1 MGCRYLTAEVSDSG
15 EVIREMPRTGTGPF
29 PARRSGFP
37 VPASQYG
44 FMARDTQFSSAP
56 YSGSYGSAGT
66 SQYGLAV
73 PGSYYGPVAV
83 PARDDAAQDYA
94 TREVAAQAHTAQDGL
109 TQDGLTQDST
119 ARDSTARDSA
129 ARDDTA
135 QDGLAR
141 DDPDRPPQWPLQ
153 TRLDLGALPGAVPC
167 ARLHARLVL
176 TEWGQAQAG
185 DSVELIVS
193 ELMTNALRAC
203 TDPVGGRPGYDVE
216 GRQLPL
222 GLRLASDRRQVLVEI
237 WDGNMSPPVPGQTS
251 LDGETGRGLLMVE
264 AVSSRWGYYYPA
276 HQSHGTAPDERAAK
290 VVWALIVPG
299 A

>member
-1 MGCRYLTAEVSDSG
+1 
-15 EVIREMPRTGTGPF
+15 
-29 PARRSGFP
+29 
-37 VPASQYG
+37 
-44 FMARDTQFSSAP
+44 MARDTQFSSAP
-56 YSGSYGSAGT
+56 YGGSSGSAGT

-83 PARDDAAQDYA
+83 PARDYATRDYVDREDAAWKEAAQEDAAQEDP
-94 TREVAAQAHTAQDGL
+94 
-109 TQDGLTQDST
+109 
-119 ARDSTARDSA
+119 

-135 QDGLAR
+135 QEDLAQ

-203 TDPVGGRPGYDVE
+203 TDPVAGRPGYDAE

-237 WDGNMSPPVPGQTS
+237 WDGNMAPPVPGQTS

-276 HQSHGTAPDERAAK
+276 RQPRGTAPDERAAK

>member
-1 MGCRYLTAEVSDSG
+1 MG
-15 EVIREMPRTGTGPF
+15 
-29 PARRSGFP
+29 
-37 VPASQYG
+37 
-44 FMARDTQFSSAP
+44 RDTQFSSAP
-56 YSGSYGSAGT
+56 YGGSYGSAGT
-66 SQYGLAV
+66 GQYGLAA
-73 PGSYYGPVAV
+73 PGNYYGPVAV
-83 PARDDAAQDYA
+83 PARRDAPRDYDARDDMALADLARDDAAQ
-94 TREVAAQAHTAQDGL
+94 E
-109 TQDGLTQDST
+109 
-119 ARDSTARDSA
+119 DSA
-129 ARDDTA
+129 QEDS
-135 QDGLAR
+135 AR
-141 DDPDRPPQWPLQ
+141 DDPARDDQDRSPQWPLQ

-203 TDPVGGRPGYDVE
+203 TDPVAGRPGYDAE

-237 WDGNMSPPVPGQTS
+237 WDGNLAPPVPGQTS
-251 LDGETGRGLLMVE
+251 LEGETGRGLLMVE

-276 HQSHGTAPDERAAK
+276 RQSRGTAPDARAAK

>member
-1 MGCRYLTAEVSDSG
+1 MPAQDDAAWDYASREDPAQQNTAQGD
-15 EVIREMPRTGTGPF
+15 
-29 PARRSGFP
+29 
-37 VPASQYG
+37 
-44 FMARDTQFSSAP
+44 
-56 YSGSYGSAGT
+56 
-66 SQYGLAV
+66 
-73 PGSYYGPVAV
+73 
-83 PARDDAAQDYA
+83 PARDGTGQDG
-94 TREVAAQAHTAQDGL
+94 TAQDG
-109 TQDGLTQDST
+109 
-119 ARDSTARDSA
+119 A
-129 ARDDTA
+129 A
-135 QDGLAR
+135 QDGTGQGDLTR
-141 DDPDRPPQWPLQ
+141 DDPDRLPQWPLQ

-203 TDPVGGRPGYDVE
+203 TDPVGGRPGYDAE

-237 WDGNMSPPVPGQTS
+237 WDGNMAPPVPGQTS

-276 HQSHGTAPDERAAK
+276 QQPRGTAPDERAAK

>member
-29 PARRSGFP
+29 PAPRSSFP
-37 VPASQYG
+37 VPAGQYG

-56 YSGSYGSAGT
+56 YGGSS
-66 SQYGLAV
+66 GLATSDQHSLAI
-73 PGSYYGPVAV
+73 PGGYYGPVATV
-83 PARDDAAQDYA
+83 REDPARPA
-94 TREVAAQAHTAQDGL
+94 
-109 TQDGLTQDST
+109 
-119 ARDSTARDSA
+119 
-129 ARDDTA
+129 
-135 QDGLAR
+135 
-141 DDPDRPPQWPLQ
+141 QWPLH

-176 TEWGQAQAG
+176 TEWGQAQAS

-203 TDPVGGRPGYDVE
+203 TDPVAGRPGYDAE

-237 WDGNMSPPVPGQTS
+237 WDGNLAPPVPGQTS
-251 LDGETGRGLLMVE
+251 LEGETGRGLLMVE
-264 AVSSRWGYYYPA
+264 AVSSRWGYYYPGR
-276 HQSHGTAPDERAAK
+276 QPHGTAPDERAAK
-290 VVWALIVPG
+290 VVWALVQPG

>member
-1 MGCRYLTAEVSDSG
+1 
-15 EVIREMPRTGTGPF
+15 
-29 PARRSGFP
+29 
-37 VPASQYG
+37 
-44 FMARDTQFSSAP
+44 MARDTQFSSAP
-56 YSGSYGSAGT
+56 YGGSYGSAGT

-83 PARDDAAQDYA
+83 PARDDATQDYA
-94 TREVAAQAHTAQDGL
+94 IREDPAQQDTGQDRLAQDN
-109 TQDGLTQDST
+109 
-119 ARDSTARDSA
+119 A
-129 ARDDTA
+129 ARAGPDQDDS
-135 QDGLAR
+135 AR

-203 TDPVGGRPGYDVE
+203 TDPVAGRPGYDVE

-237 WDGNMSPPVPGQTS
+237 WDGNMAPPVPGQTS

-276 HQSHGTAPDERAAK
+276 RQTRGAAPDERAAK

>member
-1 MGCRYLTAEVSDSG
+1 
-15 EVIREMPRTGTGPF
+15 
-29 PARRSGFP
+29 
-37 VPASQYG
+37 
-44 FMARDTQFSSAP
+44 MARDTQFSSAP
-56 YSGSYGSAGT
+56 YSGSYGAART
-66 SQYGLAV
+66 SQHGRAV

-94 TREVAAQAHTAQDGL
+94 LGDYATRDDAVQDDTAYDDL
-109 TQDGLTQDST
+109 
-119 ARDSTARDSA
+119 

-135 QDGLAR
+135 RGGTGQDDAAR

-203 TDPVGGRPGYDVE
+203 TDPVAGRPGYDAE

-237 WDGNMSPPVPGQTS
+237 WDGNMAPPVPGQTS

-276 HQSHGTAPDERAAK
+276 RQTRGTAPDERAAK

>member
-1 MGCRYLTAEVSDSG
+1 
-15 EVIREMPRTGTGPF
+15 
-29 PARRSGFP
+29 
-37 VPASQYG
+37 
-44 FMARDTQFSSAP
+44 MARDTQFSSAP
-56 YSGSYGSAGT
+56 YGRSYGSAGT

-83 PARDDAAQDYA
+83 PVQDDARRDYA
-94 TREVAAQAHTAQDGL
+94 IDEDTARENTARGDLVRSDTAQADEAQAAAQHDTAQDGL
-109 TQDGLTQDST
+109 T
-119 ARDSTARDSA
+119 
-129 ARDDTA
+129 
-135 QDGLAR
+135 R
-141 DDPDRPPQWPLQ
+141 DDPDRLPQWPLQ

-203 TDPVGGRPGYDVE
+203 TDPVGGRPGYDEE

-237 WDGNMSPPVPGQTS
+237 WDGNMAPPVPGETG

-276 HQSHGTAPDERAAK
+276 RQSRGTAPDERAAK

>member
-1 MGCRYLTAEVSDSG
+1 MS
-15 EVIREMPRTGTGPF
+15 
-29 PARRSGFP
+29 
-37 VPASQYG
+37 
-44 FMARDTQFSSAP
+44 RDTQFSSAP
-56 YSGSYGSAGT
+56 HGGSYGSGT

-73 PGSYYGPVAV
+73 PGSYYGPIAV
-83 PARDDAAQDYA
+83 PAQDDAARDYA
-94 TREVAAQAHTAQDGL
+94 LQESAAQDDLAQDGHAQDAAGQDDL
-109 TQDGLTQDST
+109 TQDDQDRS
-119 ARDSTARDSA
+119 
-129 ARDDTA
+129 
-135 QDGLAR
+135 
-141 DDPDRPPQWPLQ
+141 PQWPLQ

-203 TDPVGGRPGYDVE
+203 TDPVAGRPGYDAE

-237 WDGNMSPPVPGQTS
+237 WDGNMAPPVPGQTS

-276 HQSHGTAPDERAAK
+276 RQSRGTAPDERAAK

>member
-1 MGCRYLTAEVSDSG
+1 
-15 EVIREMPRTGTGPF
+15 
-29 PARRSGFP
+29 
-37 VPASQYG
+37 
-44 FMARDTQFSSAP
+44 MARDTQFSSAP
-56 YSGSYGSAGT
+56 YGGSYGSAGT

-83 PARDDAAQDYA
+83 PARDDTAQDYA
-94 TREVAAQAHTAQDGL
+94 VQDYASREDAAQRDAAQDRL
-109 TQDGLTQDST
+109 ARADTDQDDST
-119 ARDSTARDSA
+119 
-129 ARDDTA
+129 
-135 QDGLAR
+135 R

-203 TDPVGGRPGYDVE
+203 TDPVAGRPGYDVE

-237 WDGNMSPPVPGQTS
+237 WDGNLAPPVPGQTS

-276 HQSHGTAPDERAAK
+276 HQTRGTAPDERAAK

>member
-1 MGCRYLTAEVSDSG
+1 
-15 EVIREMPRTGTGPF
+15 
-29 PARRSGFP
+29 
-37 VPASQYG
+37 
-44 FMARDTQFSSAP
+44 MARDTQFSSAP
-56 YSGSYGSAGT
+56 YGGSYGSAGT

-94 TREVAAQAHTAQDGL
+94 TRDDAAREDTGPKTPGPAT
-109 TQDGLTQDST
+109 TRPRT
-119 ARDSTARDSA
+119 ARPGRH
-129 ARDDTA
+129 RPGR
-135 QDGLAR
+135 QAR

-203 TDPVGGRPGYDVE
+203 TDPVAGRPGYDVE

-237 WDGNMSPPVPGQTS
+237 WDGNLAPPVPGQTS

-276 HQSHGTAPDERAAK
+276 HQSRGTAPDERAAK

>member
-1 MGCRYLTAEVSDSG
+1 
-15 EVIREMPRTGTGPF
+15 
-29 PARRSGFP
+29 
-37 VPASQYG
+37 
-44 FMARDTQFSSAP
+44 MARDTQFSSAP
-56 YSGSYGSAGT
+56 YGGSYGSAGT
-66 SQYGLAV
+66 SQYVLAV

-83 PARDDAAQDYA
+83 PARDDAARDYA
-94 TREVAAQAHTAQDGL
+94 TWEDPAQPDTGQDRLAQEDAAQSGGDQD
-109 TQDGLTQDST
+109 DS
-119 ARDSTARDSA
+119 
-129 ARDDTA
+129 ARDDA
-135 QDGLAR
+135 
-141 DDPDRPPQWPLQ
+141 DRLPQWPLQ

-237 WDGNMSPPVPGQTS
+237 WDGNLAPPVPGQTS

-276 HQSHGTAPDERAAK
+276 RQTRGTAPDERAAK

>member
-1 MGCRYLTAEVSDSG
+1 
-15 EVIREMPRTGTGPF
+15 
-29 PARRSGFP
+29 
-37 VPASQYG
+37 
-44 FMARDTQFSSAP
+44 MARDTQFSSAP
-56 YSGSYGSAGT
+56 YGGSYGSAGA

-83 PARDDAAQDYA
+83 PARDYATRDYVDREDAAWKEAAQEDAAQEDP
-94 TREVAAQAHTAQDGL
+94 
-109 TQDGLTQDST
+109 
-119 ARDSTARDSA
+119 

-135 QDGLAR
+135 QEDPAR

-203 TDPVGGRPGYDVE
+203 TDPVAGRPGYDAE

-237 WDGNMSPPVPGQTS
+237 WDGNMAPPVPGQTS

-276 HQSHGTAPDERAAK
+276 RQPRGTAPDERAAK

>member
-1 MGCRYLTAEVSDSG
+1 LE
-15 EVIREMPRTGTGPF
+15 
-29 PARRSGFP
+29 
-37 VPASQYG
+37 
-44 FMARDTQFSSAP
+44 
-56 YSGSYGSAGT
+56 
-66 SQYGLAV
+66 
-73 PGSYYGPVAV
+73 
-83 PARDDAAQDYA
+83 
-94 TREVAAQAHTAQDGL
+94 
-109 TQDGLTQDST
+109 
-119 ARDSTARDSA
+119 
-129 ARDDTA
+129 
-135 QDGLAR
+135 
-141 DDPDRPPQWPLQ
+141 
-153 TRLDLGALPGAVPC
+153 LGALPGAVPC
-167 ARLHARLVL
+167 ARLHVRLVL

-203 TDPVGGRPGYDVE
+203 TDPVAGRPGYDAQ

-237 WDGNMSPPVPGQTS
+237 WDGNMAPPVPGQTS

-276 HQSHGTAPDERAAK
+276 RQPRGTAPDERAAK

>member
-29 PARRSGFP
+29 PAPRSSFP
-37 VPASQYG
+37 MPAGQHG

-56 YSGSYGSAGT
+56 YGGSYGSAGT
-66 SQYGLAV
+66 GQYGFAL

-83 PARDDAAQDYA
+83 PTRDDGPREDWSQDDIAQHDTAQEDAAQD
-94 TREVAAQAHTAQDGL
+94 DP
-109 TQDGLTQDST
+109 
-119 ARDSTARDSA
+119 
-129 ARDDTA
+129 
-135 QDGLAR
+135 AR
-141 DDPDRPPQWPLQ
+141 DDPDRTPQWPLQ

-176 TEWGQAQAG
+176 TEWGQAQAS

-203 TDPVGGRPGYDVE
+203 TDPVAGRPGYDAE

-237 WDGNMSPPVPGQTS
+237 WDGNLAPPVPGQTS
-251 LDGETGRGLLMVE
+251 LEGETGRGLLMVE
-264 AVSSRWGYYYPA
+264 AVSSSWGYYYPA
-276 HQSHGTAPDERAAK
+276 RQPHGTAPDARAAK

>member
-1 MGCRYLTAEVSDSG
+1 
-15 EVIREMPRTGTGPF
+15 VIREMPRTGTGPF
-29 PARRSGFP
+29 PAQRSSFP

-56 YSGSYGSAGT
+56 YGGSYGSAGT
-66 SQYGLAV
+66 SQYGLTV
-73 PGSYYGPVAV
+73 RGSYYEPVTV
-83 PARDDAAQDYA
+83 PAREDAA
-94 TREVAAQAHTAQDGL
+94 RGVIAQD
-109 TQDGLTQDST
+109 
-119 ARDSTARDSA
+119 DSA
-129 ARDDTA
+129 QDDLAQDDTA
-135 QDGLAR
+135 QDDLAR

-203 TDPVGGRPGYDVE
+203 TDPVAGRPGYDAE

-237 WDGNMSPPVPGQTS
+237 WDGNMAPPVPGQTS

-276 HQSHGTAPDERAAK
+276 RQPRGTAPDERAAK

>member
-1 MGCRYLTAEVSDSG
+1 
-15 EVIREMPRTGTGPF
+15 MPRTGTGPF
-29 PARRSGFP
+29 PAQRSSFP
-37 VPASQYG
+37 APASQYG

-56 YSGSYGSAGT
+56 YPRSYGSAGT

-83 PARDDAAQDYA
+83 PARDYIAREDAVQEDP
-94 TREVAAQAHTAQDGL
+94 
-109 TQDGLTQDST
+109 
-119 ARDSTARDSA
+119 
-129 ARDDTA
+129 ARDDPA
-135 QDGLAR
+135 DNDLAR

-203 TDPVGGRPGYDVE
+203 TDPVAGRPGYDAE
-216 GRQLPL
+216 GRQLSL

-237 WDGNMSPPVPGQTS
+237 WDGSMAPPVPGQTS

-276 HQSHGTAPDERAAK
+276 RQTRGTAPDERAAK

>member
-1 MGCRYLTAEVSDSG
+1 MAPRDS
-15 EVIREMPRTGTGPF
+15 
-29 PARRSGFP
+29 
-37 VPASQYG
+37 
-44 FMARDTQFSSAP
+44 QFSSAP
-56 YSGSYGSAGT
+56 YGGSYGSARSG
-66 SQYGLAV
+66 QYGLAV

-83 PARDDAAQDYA
+83 PARDDAAREYA
-94 TREVAAQAHTAQDGL
+94 ARAGISRDGTAQED
-109 TQDGLTQDST
+109 T
-119 ARDSTARDSA
+119 AREDTARE
-129 ARDDTA
+129 DTA
-135 QDGLAR
+135 QD
-141 DDPDRPPQWPLQ
+141 DPDRSPQWPLQ

-203 TDPVGGRPGYDVE
+203 TDPVAGRPGYDAE

-237 WDGNMSPPVPGQTS
+237 WDGSMAPPMPGQTG

-264 AVSSRWGYYYPA
+264 AVSSRWGYYFPA
-276 HQSHGTAPDERAAK
+276 RQPSGTAPEARAAK

>member
-1 MGCRYLTAEVSDSG
+1 
-15 EVIREMPRTGTGPF
+15 
-29 PARRSGFP
+29 
-37 VPASQYG
+37 
-44 FMARDTQFSSAP
+44 MARDTQFSSAP
-56 YSGSYGSAGT
+56 YGGSYGSAGT

-73 PGSYYGPVAV
+73 PGSYYGSVAV

-94 TREVAAQAHTAQDGL
+94 TRADPAQQDTGPNRRAQD
-109 TQDGLTQDST
+109 D
-119 ARDSTARDSA
+119 A
-129 ARDDTA
+129 ARADQTQGDRAQGDRAQDDT
-135 QDGLAR
+135 AR

-203 TDPVGGRPGYDVE
+203 TDPVAGRPGYDQE

-237 WDGNMSPPVPGQTS
+237 WDGNLAPPVPGQTS

-276 HQSHGTAPDERAAK
+276 HQTRGTAPDERAAK

>member
-1 MGCRYLTAEVSDSG
+1 
-15 EVIREMPRTGTGPF
+15 
-29 PARRSGFP
+29 
-37 VPASQYG
+37 
-44 FMARDTQFSSAP
+44 MARDTQFSSAP
-56 YSGSYGSAGT
+56 YGGSYGSVGT

-73 PGSYYGPVAV
+73 SGSYYGAVAV
-83 PARDDAAQDYA
+83 PARRDAPLDFDARAD
-94 TREVAAQAHTAQDGL
+94 L
-109 TQDGLTQDST
+109 
-119 ARDSTARDSA
+119 ARDDL

-135 QDGLAR
+135 QEDSAR
-141 DDPDRPPQWPLQ
+141 DDPARDDPNPQWPLQ

-203 TDPVGGRPGYDVE
+203 TDPVAGRPGYDAE

-237 WDGNMSPPVPGQTS
+237 WDGNLAPPVPGQTS
-251 LDGETGRGLLMVE
+251 LEGETGRGLLMVE

-276 HQSHGTAPDERAAK
+276 RQPRGTAPDPRAAK

>member
-1 MGCRYLTAEVSDSG
+1 
-15 EVIREMPRTGTGPF
+15 MPRTGTGPF
-29 PARRSGFP
+29 PAHRSAFP
-37 VPASQYG
+37 LPGSQYG
-44 FMARDTQFSSAP
+44 FLSRDTQFSGAP
-56 YSGSYGSAGT
+56 YGGSAGLAT
-66 SQYGLAV
+66 SGQHSLAI
-73 PGSYYGPVAV
+73 PGGYYGPVATV
-83 PARDDAAQDYA
+83 REDPARPA
-94 TREVAAQAHTAQDGL
+94 
-109 TQDGLTQDST
+109 
-119 ARDSTARDSA
+119 
-129 ARDDTA
+129 
-135 QDGLAR
+135 
-141 DDPDRPPQWPLQ
+141 QWPLRS
-153 TRLDLGALPGAVPC
+153 RLELGALPGAVPC

-203 TDPVGGRPGYDVE
+203 TDPVAGRPGYDVE

-237 WDGNMSPPVPGQTS
+237 WDGNMAPPVPGQTS

-276 HQSHGTAPDERAAK
+276 RQTRGTAPDERAAK